1 MRMFFHFALLLTVAA
16 AMGRAQSIVT
26 VANFDSVP
34 NNACYAGI

>member
-1 MRMFFHFALLLTVAA
+1 MRILFHFALLLTLIAST
-16 AMGRAQSIVT
+16 GRAQSIVT